1 MLRLALGMLLFIGTL
16 FGVSTYFSADTD
28 LLLKTGAA
36 EVNCRLGWTVNC
48 RDSADK
54 LAGVSEQTSIRL
66 HTYNCFKNADGAS
79 CWSNAQTFQRFGHM
93 DTALKFMAEAC
104 RQSEADSCFESV
116 GLAIELGGGRTPQS
130 LPVENPAGQG
140 AVDGVEPVRDE
151 TKLYF
156 TAVQSA
162 VLGCKQGDA
171 RACVM
176 RAQLVDEKTD
186 PAGHT
191 AALHRGCY
199 ELHNSKACLEFSE
212 SLERQGQKEQARQ
225 AAAQC
230 NGEGNCEI

>member
-1 MLRLALGMLLFIGTL
+1 MLRLALGTLLFIGTL
-16 FGVSTYFSADTD
+16 FGVSTYFSTDTD

-36 EVNCRLGWTVNC
+36 EVNCRFGWTVNC

-54 LAGVSEQTSIRL
+54 LAAVSEQTAIRL
-66 HTYNCFKNADGAS
+66 HSYNCFKNADGAS
-79 CWSNAQTFQRFGHM
+79 CMSNAQTFQRFGHM

-104 RQSEADSCFESV
+104 RQSEADSCFETV
-116 GLAIELGGGRTPQS
+116 GLAIELGGGRSPQS
-130 LPVENPAGQG
+130 LTVEA
-140 AVDGVEPVRDE
+140 VRDE

-156 TAVQSA
+156 MAVRSA

-199 ELHNSKACLEFSE
+199 ELHNSKACSEFSE
-212 SLERQGQKEQARQ
+212 LLERQGQKEQARQ
-225 AAAQC
+225 AASLC
-230 NGEGNCEI
+230 DGEGNCEI